1 MKDKQVFCDFHEYFY
16 YDRYNVDEDDW
27 VHIDSSDY
35 NIEELED
42 DNTLFMCNKCSNN
55 LYKRFPFEK
64 KYTAI
69 NNVLQ
74 DIIIK
79 KPELDPNNIKI
90 VYEKDVDFFKE
101 FGFSVKKKSKRKST
115 IKSKKSKKKSTI
127 KSKKSKKKSKRKSNK
142 KH

>member
-16 YDRYNVDEDDW
+16 YDPYKVGEDDW

-35 NIEELED
+35 NIVELEN

-55 LYKRFPFEK
+55 LYIRFPFEE

-69 NNVLQ
+69 NKVLQ

-79 KPELDPNNIKI
+79 KPELDANNIKI
-90 VYEKDVDFFKE
+90 VYEKDVDFFE
-101 FGFSVKKKSKRKST
+101 GLSFSVKKKSKRKS
-115 IKSKKSKKKSTI
+115 KR
-127 KSKKSKKKSKRKSNK
+127 KSKKSKKKSKRKLK
-142 KH
+142 KKY